1 MNFIKKSFILFLLI
15 IAILVSFGLGT
26 WFGKSQVVCEVCP
39 AQDVDFSLFWQTWKK
54 IEEKFVNPEEFDEQ
68 KMIYGAISG
77 MVESL
82 NDPYTVFLNP
92 EDTKK
97 FMEDVTG
104 RFEGV
109 GMEVGIRKN
118 QLQVISPLEGT
129 PAQKAGMLPGDRIMK
144 IDGADT
150 WDITIEEAVRLIR
163 GEKGTEVILTILRKD
178 WDTSQE
184 ISIIRGVIEIP
195 SLKMEMIEDDIAYI
209 KLYQFS
215 ERAGYDFKKAAI
227 EILNK
232 QNSQIILDLRNNPGG
247 YLDVANDIAGW
258 FLEKGDIVTI
268 EEFGDGRKNKEYK
281 AGGNGAF
288 LEYKIVILINQG
300 SASGSE
306 ILAGALRD
314 NRQILLIGE
323 TTFGKGSVQELE
335 QLEEGSSLKITVA
348 KWLTPNGE
356 FITNKGLEPD
366 IKVEMTEE
374 DYKEGRDPQLDRAI
388 EIIKE
393 MR

>member
-39 AQDVDFSLFWQTWKK
+39 AQDVDFSLFWQTWQK